1 MTTPIRCRYYGHS
14 LSRKGDADTLP
25 ILTEVFFTK
34 FVHYVKGKGQKESSN
49 TDAMPM
55 TESLGIAIPEYR
67 ETLTFETSSDTV
79 SVGSIYLILQMAN
92 L

>member
-1 MTTPIRCRYYGHS
+1 M
-14 LSRKGDADTLP
+14 
-25 ILTEVFFTK
+25 
-34 FVHYVKGKGQKESSN
+34 HYVKGKGQKESSN

-67 ETLTFETSSDTV
+67 ETLTFETPSDTV
-79 SVGSIYLILQMAN
+79 SVRSIYLILQMAN